1 MNKLTD
7 CSNCKFIEEDKDL
20 TIDAIYEELKDIYNR
35 NMEYCKEIEEKDKE
49 IEKLKEIITL
59 QKKEIEN

>member
-1 MNKLTD
+1 MSENKE

-20 TIDAIYEELKDIYNR
+20 TINAIYEELKDIYNR

>member
-49 IEKLKEIITL
+49 IEKLQQIISL